1 MSKTLNLVSR
11 FANETNEPDGTARAG
26 NPASWGRKTG
36 SALRLLL
43 AVTMSAGVLS
53 TGPITRAVAAE
64 ETAPAAPHEG
74 KSSDEIA
81 RELANPN
88 TPLASLTFKNQIRW
102 FDGDLPNAN
111 HQDNYTLLFQ
121 PVFPFTLPETPTGG
135 QALIFVRP
143 AVPLLFDQPAFD
155 AGKMDFKPV
164 TALGDIGF
172 DVAFGVTEKNGLIW
186 ALGMVGT
193 LPTATSNDVSGKQ
206 LRLGPEGFVAK
217 FEKWGIYGFFPS
229 HQWTATGWDD
239 RYFSTT
245 TLQPFLIFLPGD
257 AWAVGTKPIMN
268 YDWAASEWN
277 IPLSL
282 SASKTT
288 SLGGTPLKLEVELNY
303 YVARPDV
310 FATEWLLSINIT
322 PVVRNI
328 LDTWIQGLF

>member
-1 MSKTLNLVSR
+1 MSKTSNLLSR

-64 ETAPAAPHEG
+64 ETAPAAVHEG

-121 PVFPFTLPETPTGG
+121 PVFPFILPETPTGG
-135 QALIFVRP
+135 HAVLFVRP

-172 DVAFGVTEKNGLIW
+172 DFSCEKGLAI
-186 ALGMVGT
+186 APRCLSVPISPGSRILGASR
-193 LPTATSNDVSGKQ
+193 PTTGECSVNHRR
-206 LRLGPEGFVAK
+206 RL
-217 FEKWGIYGFFPS
+217 
-229 HQWTATGWDD
+229 WTAASDG
-239 RYFSTT
+239 SVG
-245 TLQPFLIFLPGD
+245 LQESD
-257 AWAVGTKPIMN
+257 KETA
-268 YDWAASEWN
+268 
-277 IPLSL
+277 
-282 SASKTT
+282 
-288 SLGGTPLKLEVELNY
+288 
-303 YVARPDV
+303 
-310 FATEWLLSINIT
+310 
-322 PVVRNI
+322 
-328 LDTWIQGLF
+328 